1 MSTRNLHVSV
11 VTVVGVMLVGN
22 TADSGSAMAA
32 VVVTSAAS
40 CHEAGVQGQQVEK
53 LEERQDDHEC
63 LQGFL

>member
-22 TADSGSAMAA
+22 TADICSAMAS
-32 VVVTSAAS
+32 VIVTCAAS
-40 CHEAGVQGQQVEK
+40 RHEAGVQGQQVEK
-53 LEERQDDHEC
+53 LEERQDDHER